1 MLRFILSRFIT
12 GAFAFMAILWLGLW
26 IIRQIPGSHA
36 ELAAWEAEAEQSTP
50 AGQEAPLPGFY
61 WSIGS
66 IFSKS
71 RGPFLQ
77 WNGTGNSFHLWACRY
92 AKMDFGNSLVDG
104 LPVKEKFRRA
114 LPWSMA
120 LQLPAIA
127 LLLLLSVWLALEA
140 VMRSGSWS
148 MAIADRL
155 LTGLYAVP
163 GFWLATVLLL
173 LFANAECLQILPTGM
188 HGAPSPNPYRLW
200 WVAPQYYL
208 LPLLCLVLPSLAY
221 LQRLVRNGL
230 LEHLQKPHWKR
241 ALSTGL
247 PIRTALL
254 MEALPAALPPL
265 VTWMA
270 GVLPAL
276 VSGSVI
282 IEQIFSIPG
291 LGRLLYQSIAVR
303 DWPMVQFL
311 FFLGSAL
318 TVLGFMCSDL
328 LLRWLDPRLKQ
339 TA

>member
-1 MLRFILSRFIT
+1 M
-12 GAFAFMAILWLGLW
+12 GAILWLGLW
-26 IIRQIPGSHA
+26 VIRQIPGSYEEIA
-36 ELAAWEAEAEQSTP
+36 TWDAALEQTADASREEGP
-50 AGQEAPLPGFY
+50 VPGFY
-61 WSIGS
+61 WSTGS
-66 IFSKS
+66 LFLNSG
-71 RGPFLQ
+71 GPFLQ
-77 WNGTGNSFHLWACRY
+77 WNGTRNAFHQWACRY
-92 AKMDFGNSLVDG
+92 AAMDFGHSLVDG

-120 LQLPAIA
+120 LQLPAIV

-140 VMRSGSWS
+140 VMRSGSWT
-148 MAIADRL
+148 MAMADRA

-163 GFWLATVLLL
+163 GFWLATLLL
-173 LFANAECLQILPTGM
+173 LIFANPECIQVLPTGM
-188 HGAPSPNPYRLW
+188 QGAPSANPYRLW
-200 WVAPQYYL
+200 WVAPKYFL

-230 LEHLQKPHWKR
+230 LEHLEKPHWKR

-247 PIRTALL
+247 PFRKALL
-254 MEALPAALPPL
+254 VEALPAALPPL

-303 DWPMVQFL
+303 DWPVVQFL
-311 FFLGSAL
+311 FFLGSTF
-318 TVLGFMCSDL
+318 TVLGFMVSDL
-328 LLRWLDPRLKQ
+328 LLRWMDPRLKQ
-339 TA
+339 TV